1 MKQAQNFAKKLSTKV
16 GHTTEAKIS
25 KNLVSHWFLGID
37 TFFVLQR
44 TLKIHTFLE
53 NLLELIVYNTR
64 QNC

>member
-16 GHTTEAKIS
+16 GQPTEAKIS
-25 KNLVSHWFLGID
+25 KNLVFHWFLEID
-37 TFFVLQR
+37 TFFVQHR